1 MTVPEVTTRRYR
13 SEDAAATLNIFR
25 RAVNVTAALHYTLE
39 QRRAWA
45 PEDLPLA
52 RWEADRAGART
63 WVALHG
69 GRVAGF
75 TDLDLHGHIGMLYVD
90 PDRARRGVASQLLA
104 LIMTTAEEESL
115 LELTVDASRTARPF
129 FQRHGFTS
137 EATQQVERAGAWLTN
152 YRMRRTFEPG
162 PAADSGRLG
171 PARPTRDP
179 RRVGPTV
186 GRRTQ

>member
-1 MTVPEVTTRRYR
+1 MHLRG
-13 SEDAAATLNIFR
+13 
-25 RAVNVTAALHYTLE
+25 ALVEREIDDDERLG
-39 QRRAWA
+39 
-45 PEDLPLA
+45 PPLA
-52 RWEADRAGART
+52 A
-63 WVALHG
+63 
-69 GRVAGF
+69 
-75 TDLDLHGHIGMLYVD
+75 
-90 PDRARRGVASQLLA
+90 
-104 LIMTTAEEESL
+104 
-115 LELTVDASRTARPF
+115 F